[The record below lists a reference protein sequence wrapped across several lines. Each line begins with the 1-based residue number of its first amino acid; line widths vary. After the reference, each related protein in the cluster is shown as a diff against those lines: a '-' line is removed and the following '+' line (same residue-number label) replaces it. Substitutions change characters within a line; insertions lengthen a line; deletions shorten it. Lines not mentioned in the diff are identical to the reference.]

1 MPTTTND
8 VRQRLLNSN
17 PEFRQL
23 FEQHHHCES
32 ELEHLVTQTY
42 WKQEDLDQEVML
54 KKTKLY
60 LKDRM
65 EFIVARNYRK
75 LPH

>member
-1 MPTTTND
+1 MPVTTHD
-8 VRQRLLNSN
+8 IRQRLLDSN

-23 FEQHHHCES
+23 AEEHHRCES

-42 WKQEDLDQEVML
+42 WKQEDLEHEVTL

-65 EFIVARNYRK
+65 EFIVARQYRK

>member
-1 MPTTTND
+1 MPITTND
-8 VRQRLLNSN
+8 VRQRLLDSN
-17 PEFRQL
+17 PEYRQL
-23 FEQHHHCES
+23 AEQHLKCEF

-42 WKQEDLDQEVML
+42 WKQEDLEHEVML

>member
-1 MPTTTND
+1 MPLTTND
-8 VRQRLLNSN
+8 VRQRLLDSN

-23 FEQHHHCES
+23 AEEHNRCES

-42 WKQEDLDQEVML
+42 WKQEDLDHEVIL
-54 KKTKLY
+54 KKMKLQ

-65 EFIVARNYRK
+65 HLIVTRSYSK